1 MEYFTVSEPL
11 IMVYVM
17 KTVEEWSIQGSVES
31 GWRLNRKRAQRR
43 RLILAR
49 DRDMIVGAYRPVD
62 GSWREEEHEPPGRW
76 LFHVQR
82 ADDVWDDYVG
92 KLVPHEILKTAPR
105 SVVRYLPA
113 RD

>member
-17 KTVEEWSIQGSVES
+17 KTVEEWGIQGSVER

-49 DRDMIVGAYRPVD
+49 DRDMIVGGIPT
-62 GSWREEEHEPPGRW
+62 GRW
-76 LFHVQR
+76 LMAGGGTRTPGAVAFPR
-82 ADDVWDDYVG
+82 AAG
-92 KLVPHEILKTAPR
+92 RR
-105 SVVRYLPA
+105 SLGRLRGEA
-113 RD
+113 GAA

>member
-17 KTVEEWSIQGSVES
+17 KTVEEWGIQGSVES
-31 GWRLNRKRAQRR
+31 GWRLNRKRAQHR

-62 GSWREEEHEPPGRW
+62 GSWPEEEHDPPPRAMAFPRAAGRRR
-76 LFHVQR
+76 LGR
-82 ADDVWDDYVG
+82 LRGEAG
-92 KLVPHEILKTAPR
+92 A
-105 SVVRYLPA
+105 A
-113 RD
+113 

>member
-17 KTVEEWSIQGSVES
+17 KTVEEWGIQGSVPASPGYCGEWAVES
-31 GWRLNRKRAQRR
+31 GWRLNRKRAQHR

-62 GSWREEEHEPPGRW
+62 GSWREEEHDPPPRAMAFPRAAGRRR
-76 LFHVQR
+76 LGR
-82 ADDVWDDYVG
+82 LRGEAG
-92 KLVPHEILKTAPR
+92 A
-105 SVVRYLPA
+105 A
-113 RD
+113 

>member
-17 KTVEEWSIQGSVES
+17 KTVEEWGIQGSVES
-31 GWRLNRKRAQRR
+31 GWRLNRKRAQHR

-62 GSWREEEHEPPGRW
+62 GSWREEEHDPPPPGDGFSACSGPTTFGTTTWGSWCRM
-76 LFHVQR
+76 
-82 ADDVWDDYVG
+82 
-92 KLVPHEILKTAPR
+92 R
-105 SVVRYLPA
+105 S
-113 RD
+113 

>member
-17 KTVEEWSIQGSVES
+17 KTVEEWGIQGSVES

-49 DRDMIVGAYRPVD
+49 DRDRIIGDTDRSMAHGGRRNTNPRDDGFSACSGPTTFGTPTW
-62 GSWREEEHEPPGRW
+62 GSWCRM
-76 LFHVQR
+76 
-82 ADDVWDDYVG
+82 
-92 KLVPHEILKTAPR
+92 R
-105 SVVRYLPA
+105 S
-113 RD
+113 